1 MKTRRCPIRKE
12 LLKRTE
18 SFPSCSARCKLVDV
32 GNRFGRIYRI
42 AVERVEPTGGGELM
56 KYTGTLIVG
65 ILLLTRSANAQTLED
80 SNATSDATPEA
91 TTPAEPA
98 PTQQEEA
105 KEDDRSPYYKKVR
118 GWLWLEGVAGVASYD
133 PDQFGTLKLG
143 SAPNAPK
150 QRGPQY
156 GFAVGTGFG
165 GPFFLGWYYRRAN
178 FGDYKLMRTG
188 AEFQPTIRIPHV
200 HIALRLDIGLAR
212 IVDGNPYGFTDVNNG
227 GLDFTAGVGLRIPIV
242 RWISIAATFDWSY
255 IGLSMRGTDSSGV
268 RQTSWINGQQLAG
281 TFALTFHFIGVRKD

>member
-1 MKTRRCPIRKE
+1 
-12 LLKRTE
+12 
-18 SFPSCSARCKLVDV
+18 
-32 GNRFGRIYRI
+32 
-42 AVERVEPTGGGELM
+42 M
-56 KYTGTLIVG
+56 KYVVLMLSAV
-65 ILLLTRSANAQTLED
+65 LLFSSTVSAQEEGADTPVAEQ
-80 SNATSDATPEA
+80 APAPEA
-91 TTPAEPA
+91 APAAAPQPA
-98 PTQQEEA
+98 PPEED
-105 KEDDRSPYYKKVR
+105 KRSPYYKKVR

-143 SAPNAPK
+143 TAPNAPK

-212 IVDGNPYGFTDVNNG
+212 IVDGNPYGFTDVSNG